1 MSFGELDTVGAR
13 SVLRR
18 YSSEWFEAAKR
29 RKAGQHAGFP
39 RRKKA
44 LLAVRWYQGT
54 FRIDG
59 DRLRIPVRRGAPP
72 LVVRLARAVPYPQEC
87 VRSLTLL
94 AEAGRLYVDVTAA
107 LSPEDHNLDL
117 GIVAG

>member
-13 SVLRR
+13 SVLRH
-18 YSSEWFEAAKR
+18 YSTEWFEAAKR
-29 RKAGQHAGFP
+29 KKAGQSAGFP
-39 RRKKA
+39 RRKRA
-44 LLAVRWYQGT
+44 LLAVRWYHGT

-72 LVVRLARAVPYPQEC
+72 LVVSLGREVPYPAGS

-94 AEAGRLYVDVTAA
+94 SEAGRLYVDVTAA
-107 LSPEDHNLDL
+107 PSP
-117 GIVAG
+117 